1 MKAWFYISFLALFF
15 CACAPAFKTKGVQLI
30 DGADLQ
36 QYHTYDFYQITAQ
49 GDTSHISFNIRSD
62 VMKNAVI
69 SEMNKRGFKKVTAN
83 PDLLINIGI
92 VSKNQIQNKTS
103 NFNQSGPYYLGQPN
117 YQWKTSDQEIGRYK
131 DGTAT
136 MRLVDAKQNKL
147 VWQGSVQGIVPD
159 RELQLEDAI
168 KQAIVKLFTK
178 FPVQAK

>member
-1 MKAWFYISFLALFF
+1 L
-15 CACAPAFKTKGVQLI
+15 TDGI
-30 DGADLQ
+30 DFN

-49 GDTSHISFNIRSD
+49 GDTSHVSFNIRTN
-62 VMKNAVI
+62 VIKNAV
-69 SEMNKRGFKKVTAN
+69 SNEMNKRGFKKVTAN

-92 VSKNQIQNKTS
+92 VSKSQIQNKTS
-103 NFNQSGPYYLGQPN
+103 NFGQGGPYYMGQPN

-136 MRLVDAKQNKL
+136 MHLVDAKQNKL

-159 RELQLEDAI
+159 RELQLEAAI
-168 KQAIVKLFTK
+168 QQAIEKLFTK